1 MRAIVLALGPILPGE
16 RWTDGEQSQVSLSS
30 SGCPWI
36 ILPSII
42 SYCILK
48 TAGGE
53 TMVREKIQI
62 KKIDNTAARQV
73 TFSKRRRGLFK
84 KAAELSVLCDADVAL
99 IVFSSTGKL
108 FEFCS
113 SSMKKILDK
122 HSTHSKNL
130 EKQDQLSLDLNL
142 DNKHISLKK
151 QVAEASLQLRQM
163 RGETLESLT
172 LEELQQL
179 EKTLEAGLDRVV
191 NRKSAQI
198 MQQISTLQQKALQ
211 LAEENVRLRQR
222 AMEMP
227 NPGKQIMAEKENV
240 VNEDGQSSE
249 SVTNALHPGGPQEC
263 DDSSVTSLKLGLP
276 YC

>member
-1 MRAIVLALGPILPGE
+1 
-16 RWTDGEQSQVSLSS
+16 
-30 SGCPWI
+30 
-36 ILPSII
+36 
-42 SYCILK
+42 
-48 TAGGE
+48 
-53 TMVREKIQI
+53 MVREKIQI

-108 FEFCS
+108 FEFCN
-113 SSMKKILDK
+113 SSMKKIIDK

-130 EKQDQLSLDLNL
+130 EKHDQPFLDLNL
-142 DNKHISLKK
+142 DNNNYASLKK

-163 RGETLESLT
+163 RGEALEKLT
-172 LEELQQL
+172 VEELQQL
-179 EKTLEAGLDRVV
+179 EKTLEAGLGRVMDR
-191 NRKSAQI
+191 KGAQFT
-198 MQQISTLQQKALQ
+198 QQINSLQQKAAK
-211 LAEENVRLRQR
+211 LAEENVRLRR
-222 AMEMP
+222 RVLEMP
-227 NPGKQIMAEKENV
+227 NMGKQVMADKDNV

-249 SVTNALHPGGPQEC
+249 SVTNASHSGGPQEC

>member
-1 MRAIVLALGPILPGE
+1 
-16 RWTDGEQSQVSLSS
+16 
-30 SGCPWI
+30 
-36 ILPSII
+36 
-42 SYCILK
+42 
-48 TAGGE
+48 
-53 TMVREKIQI
+53 MVREKIQI

-142 DNKHISLKK
+142 DNKHVSLKK

-163 RGETLESLT
+163 RGEALESLT

-179 EKTLEAGLDRVV
+179 EKTLETGLDRVV
-191 NRKSAQI
+191 DRKGTQI

-222 AMEMP
+222 GCRRWRCPTWGSTSWLRKRMLLTKMD
-227 NPGKQIMAEKENV
+227 NPLNPSPMLYTQEGLRNV
-240 VNEDGQSSE
+240 MTVLSHLSNSGYL
-249 SVTNALHPGGPQEC
+249 TAR
-263 DDSSVTSLKLGLP
+263 
-276 YC
+276 

>member
-1 MRAIVLALGPILPGE
+1 
-16 RWTDGEQSQVSLSS
+16 
-30 SGCPWI
+30 
-36 ILPSII
+36 
-42 SYCILK
+42 
-48 TAGGE
+48 
-53 TMVREKIQI
+53 MVREKIQI

-142 DNKHISLKK
+142 DNKHVSLKK

-163 RGETLESLT
+163 RGEALESLT

-191 NRKSAQI
+191 DRKSAQI

-211 LAEENVRLRQR
+211 LAEENMRLRQR
-222 AMEMP
+222 TMEMP
-227 NPGKQIMAEKENV
+227 NLGKQIMAEKETA

>member
-1 MRAIVLALGPILPGE
+1 
-16 RWTDGEQSQVSLSS
+16 
-30 SGCPWI
+30 
-36 ILPSII
+36 
-42 SYCILK
+42 
-48 TAGGE
+48 
-53 TMVREKIQI
+53 MVREKIQI

-142 DNKHISLKK
+142 DNKHVSLKK

-163 RGETLESLT
+163 RGEALESLT

-191 NRKSAQI
+191 DRKSAQI

-211 LAEENVRLRQR
+211 LAEENMRLRQR
-222 AMEMP
+222 TMEMP
-227 NPGKQIMAEKENV
+227 NLGKQIMAEKENV

>member
-1 MRAIVLALGPILPGE
+1 M
-16 RWTDGEQSQVSLSS
+16 
-30 SGCPWI
+30 
-36 ILPSII
+36 
-42 SYCILK
+42 
-48 TAGGE
+48 
-53 TMVREKIQI
+53 
-62 KKIDNTAARQV
+62 
-73 TFSKRRRGLFK
+73 
-84 KAAELSVLCDADVAL
+84 
-99 IVFSSTGKL
+99 
-108 FEFCS
+108 
-113 SSMKKILDK
+113 
-122 HSTHSKNL
+122 
-130 EKQDQLSLDLNL
+130 
-142 DNKHISLKK
+142 SLKK

-163 RGETLESLT
+163 RGEALESLT

-179 EKTLEAGLDRVV
+179 EKTLETGLDRVV
-191 NRKSAQI
+191 DRKGTQI

-227 NPGKQIMAEKENV
+227 NLGKHIMAEKENV

>member
-1 MRAIVLALGPILPGE
+1 SHPSSLQYC
-16 RWTDGEQSQVSLSS
+16 WQTDEEQSRVSLS

-36 ILPSII
+36 ILPSIV

-48 TAGGE
+48 TAGGD

-142 DNKHISLKK
+142 DNKHVSLKK

-163 RGETLESLT
+163 RGEALESLT

-179 EKTLEAGLDRVV
+179 EKTLETGLDRVV
-191 NRKSAQI
+191 DRKGTQI

-227 NPGKQIMAEKENV
+227 NLGKHIMAEKENV

-263 DDSSVTSLKLGLP
+263 DDSSVTSLKLG
-276 YC
+276 

>member
-1 MRAIVLALGPILPGE
+1 
-16 RWTDGEQSQVSLSS
+16 
-30 SGCPWI
+30 
-36 ILPSII
+36 
-42 SYCILK
+42 
-48 TAGGE
+48 
-53 TMVREKIQI
+53 MVREKIQI

-130 EKQDQLSLDLNL
+130 EKQDQLSLDLNVSIYIIIVYYIDLLVVLPINMSTFPALLQL
-142 DNKHISLKK
+142 DNKHVSLKK

-163 RGETLESLT
+163 RGEALESLT

-179 EKTLEAGLDRVV
+179 EKTLETGLDRVV
-191 NRKSAQI
+191 DRKGTQI

-227 NPGKQIMAEKENV
+227 NLGKHIMAEKENV